1 MVVGIYDHVF
11 LDILIRT
18 PNYKPSV
25 VYSYCGGKV
34 SFEMDFNLP
43 TMSPTIIST
52 VTTTIHLDQTIVR
65 RLYRT
70 HFKTDQLIGVFLNVF
85 TEFSGC
91 NEFSDKNIYNEK
103 GYFNLLPLV

>member
-1 MVVGIYDHVF
+1 MIV
-11 LDILIRT
+11 
-18 PNYKPSV
+18 SV
-25 VYSYCGGKV
+25 SPVDTTRSYCEGKV

-70 HFKTDQLIGVFLNVF
+70 HFKTDQLIGVSLNVF
-85 TEFSGC
+85 TEFGGKKYLSLKALTHMTDG
-91 NEFSDKNIYNEK
+91 IYK
-103 GYFNLLPLV
+103 LSPIHASVIYQIP